1 MRTMTARFFTALL
14 ILFIA
19 PALTFAQKDDYQ
31 KRSEQIAQTVW
42 GENDPAF
49 QVKTV
54 PAEYNN
60 ESAVILAKKYD
71 IDAASRSK
79 FKVGILTMG
88 VNKEIIYRYCLRER
102 VKIQDKAALE
112 DFSEINY
119 QKLNQRS
126 NNFML
131 VKMRDKQLT
140 YIGARVIKA
149 DGSTREVKMEE
160 SVAIRNDK
168 NIKEDK
174 LAIPDLQVGDIL
186 DFYIQSEAQLE
197 LTPLDPVEFL
207 LAAEYP
213 ILHFTIRGNVSRKY
227 AIEYRNANNAPEL
240 KIDRDADEDFVF
252 LLNQSNLPK
261 ISAGQWFS
269 GYRQLPYLKLHIFL
283 GARNSSRNRFRNGEV
298 SKGLT
303 ETELI
308 EDVKTEF
315 SQYRLFASLKQ
326 IPLFNDVRA
335 GLSDKFS
342 EYEKKNGTG
351 MDTKRKIETIFSY
364 LRFRLYF
371 TPSLD
376 DAIAVGKERNSYK
389 GSNKYFAYSLS
400 LLLSFF
406 EIPNELVVVSGRY
419 SPLLRDYLSTDEPD
433 YLVHVSVTPSMFL
446 TDDGIISNFGLLPG
460 EYEGEHGYTLKFAGK
475 SNSRSTDLEQG
486 KIDLP
491 VSTASSNIRM
501 EKLNV
506 EIALGQ
512 DPTIRINRRVDA
524 YGLYKKDDQ
533 LSLLYFEDYYDSL
546 RKWLG
551 ETKTFLAVVE
561 DKKRGK
567 PLVEEYKTAFARART
582 GEKDYY
588 VDELKNKYGV
598 DPKEVFEYRLDSM
611 GDLPEA
617 RCISFTTTFTIAD
630 WLKPAGPNYI
640 FEVGKLIGMQSVVN
654 ESERT
659 RNADI
664 YMPFARTL
672 VHRISIQIPDGYKV
686 EGVELLDK
694 DISNETGY
702 FRSKANLDGKKLV
715 ITVSKQYSHNFDP
728 SSNWPK
734 ILDFIDAANDFCKSK
749 LLLRKM

>member
-1 MRTMTARFFTALL
+1 MKTMTGRFFNSFLILL
-14 ILFIA
+14 IFPLFT
-19 PALTFAQKDDYQ
+19 LAQKDDYE
-31 KRSEQIAQTVW
+31 KRSEQIAQSVW
-42 GENDPAF
+42 GENDLAF

-54 PAEYNN
+54 PDEYKN

-88 VNKEIIYRYCLRER
+88 VNKEIVYRYCLRER
-102 VKIQDKAALE
+102 VKIQDKVALE

-119 QKLNQRS
+119 QKLSQRS

-131 VKMRDKQLT
+131 IKMRDKQLT
-140 YIGARVIKA
+140 YIGARVIKTN
-149 DGSTREVKMEE
+149 GSIREVKMGE

-197 LTPLDPVEFL
+197 LTALDPLEFL
-207 LAAEYP
+207 LASEYP

-227 AIEYRNANNAPEL
+227 AIEYRNANHAPDL

-252 LLNQSNLPK
+252 SLNQSNLPK
-261 ISAGQWFS
+261 VSAGQWFS
-269 GYRQLPYLKLHIFL
+269 GYRQLPYLKLHLFL
-283 GARNSSRNRFRNGEV
+283 GARNSSKDRFRNGEV

-308 EDVKTEF
+308 EDVKLDF
-315 SQYRLFASLKQ
+315 NQYRLFVSLKQ
-326 IPLFNDVRA
+326 IPLYNEVRA
-335 GLSDKFS
+335 GLTDKFA
-342 EYEKKNGTG
+342 EYAKNKGTQ
-351 MDTKRKIETIFSY
+351 MDPKRKIETIFSY

-376 DAIAVGKERNSYK
+376 DAITVDKGRNSYK

-400 LLLSFF
+400 SLLSYFD
-406 EIPNELVVVSGRY
+406 IPNELVVVAGRY
-419 SPLLRDYLSTDEPD
+419 SPLLRDFLSTDEPD
-433 YLVHVSVTPSMFL
+433 FLVHIIAIPNLFL
-446 TDDGIISNFGLLPG
+446 SDDGILTNFGLLPG
-460 EYEGEHGYTLKFAGK
+460 EYEGERGYTLKVIGK
-475 SNSRSTDLEQG
+475 GDSHSKDLEQG
-486 KIDLP
+486 NIELP

-506 EIALGQ
+506 NISPGQ
-512 DPTIRINRRVDA
+512 DPTIKITRKVDA
-524 YGLYKKDDQ
+524 YGLYKSDDQ
-533 LSLLYFEDYYDSL
+533 MSLLYFEDYYESL

-551 ETKTFLAVVE
+551 ESKTFLAVVE

-567 PLVEEYKTAFARART
+567 PLVEEYKTAFTRART

-598 DPKEVFEYRLDSM
+598 DPKNLIEYKLDSM

-617 RCISFTTTFTIAD
+617 KCITFTTTFTIAD

-640 FEVGKLIGMQSVVN
+640 FEIGKLIGQQSGVN
-654 ESERT
+654 ENERT

-672 VHRISIQIPDGYKV
+672 AHRITIHIPDGYTV
-686 EGVELLDK
+686 EGIEALQKNVV
-694 DISNETGY
+694 NETGY
-702 FRSKANLDGKKLV
+702 FKSKAVLKDNELT
-715 ITVSKQYSHNFDP
+715 IETAKQYSHNFDP
-728 SSNWPK
+728 AANWPK
-734 ILDFIDAANDFCKSK
+734 ILEYMDASLDFTKTK
-749 LLLRKM
+749 VLLRKK